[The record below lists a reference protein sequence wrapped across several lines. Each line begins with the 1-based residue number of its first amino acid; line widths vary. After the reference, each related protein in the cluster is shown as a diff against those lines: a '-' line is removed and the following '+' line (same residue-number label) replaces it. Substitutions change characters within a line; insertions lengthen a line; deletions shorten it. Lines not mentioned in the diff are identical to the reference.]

1 MRDNLG
7 TVRVNLIFF
16 LRKFVG
22 KDTDLTLQIWT
33 YPEIRKDASL
43 MKSYSCWKKVTF
55 CVGFSNR
62 SINVLQLI
70 IFVSLAKIHK
80 TGSHTH
86 SLSIKY
92 NWNDPCSLYRLTINQ
107 TRPMLILNKYGGYS
121 TDDLKVSTTTFQ
133 NKILSIKI
141 N

>member
-1 MRDNLG
+1 M
-7 TVRVNLIFF
+7 
-16 LRKFVG
+16 
-22 KDTDLTLQIWT
+22 
-33 YPEIRKDASL
+33 
-43 MKSYSCWKKVTF
+43 F
-55 CVGFSNR
+55 CN
-62 SINVLQLI
+62 
-70 IFVSLAKIHK
+70 VSLAKIHNA
-80 TGSHTH
+80 GSHAQ

-92 NWNDPCSLYRLTINQ
+92 NWNDPCSLYRLAINQ